1 MNKMNKLNKVNYTYR
16 YICNSIYIIYSYVR
30 DNYCIIRHNDDD
42 DEYDDIENQS
52 LPNAYEMIDRY

>member
-1 MNKMNKLNKVNYTYR
+1 MNKLNKVNYTSR

-30 DNYCIIRHNDDD
+30 DNYCIIRHDDD
-42 DEYDDIENQS
+42 DDDIIENKS

>member
-1 MNKMNKLNKVNYTYR
+1 MNKLNKVNYTSR

-30 DNYCIIRHNDDD
+30 DNYCVIRHNDDD
-42 DEYDDIENQS
+42 DDDDDDIIKNKY